1 MHAVVPSLNQMCERK
16 EVVGTGRVADLR
28 AVMNRP
34 VRLTRAPAPVQSV
47 LKHLWRLTSSFPSE
61 DQRIAYVHI
70 YAHPFGPAPDA
81 PLALI
86 AANESGFEG
95 IACVDDVARA
105 ALLALQV
112 YEHAGSADA
121 LRLARA
127 WLGFVAYMQD
137 PDGRVTN
144 FIVDEAGTR
153 NRTGPTS
160 YTGGAW
166 WTARALWALA
176 TAWLLTGEAPYLGRF
191 RQAHLAP
198 TGDLKV
204 QSVQA
209 LALMEVYRRRPRT
222 ALRRR
227 ILALCDAIVASG
239 PGYFRDRPGRAQVAL
254 WGYHQLLAVARA
266 GRLFA
271 RPDYVAAC
279 ASTVRTLVRPVIAE
293 GFYHVYPGQQDQQCA
308 YSMSPLATGLEE
320 LYRVTHRGAYR
331 DLALRCAAWLD
342 GANLCGRPLYDARS
356 GRCGDGIAQGAA
368 SPNCG
373 AESAIEAGF
382 IEMARRR
389 LLADDRTRRR
399 AGASSHAS

>member
-1 MHAVVPSLNQMCERK
+1 MMSPAPPSWPCRCTNTPVPRTRCAWP
-16 EVVGTGRVADLR
+16 GRGWASWPTCKTPTAASPTSSSMR
-28 AVMNRP
+28 
-34 VRLTRAPAPVQSV
+34 RAP
-47 LKHLWRLTSSFPSE
+47 
-61 DQRIAYVHI
+61 
-70 YAHPFGPAPDA
+70 
-81 PLALI
+81 
-86 AANESGFEG
+86 G
-95 IACVDDVARA
+95 IAR
-105 ALLALQV
+105 
-112 YEHAGSADA
+112 
-121 LRLARA
+121 
-127 WLGFVAYMQD
+127 
-137 PDGRVTN
+137 GRP
-144 FIVDEAGTR
+144 
-153 NRTGPTS
+153 PTPAVP
-160 YTGGAW
+160 GGL
-166 WTARALWALA
+166 RALWALA
-176 TAWLLTGEAPYLGRF
+176 TAWRLTGEAPYLGRF

-279 ASTVRTLVRPVIAE
+279 ASTVRTLARPVIAE